1 MARQRNAPEYDAV
14 IVGAGPN
21 GLAAAIT
28 LAQSGWR
35 ALVLEAAETPG
46 GGARTA
52 ELTLPGFR
60 HDICSAIH
68 PLAIGSPF
76 LSGLPLAQYGLEWIH
91 PRYPVAHPLDDGS
104 AALLHRSVDATAAG
118 LGADA
123 QAYRN
128 LMAPLVAD
136 WHKIARGALAPLRLP
151 RNPLAMGRFGLLA
164 LRSARALA
172 ERAFHTEPAR
182 ALFAGTAAHSIL
194 PLERPGSAAIGII
207 LQTAAHAVGWP
218 MPRNG
223 AQAITD
229 ALSSHLRSLG
239 GEIRTATRVSA
250 WEDLPPARATL
261 LDTTPSAAA
270 TILGNRLP
278 PRYRRTLQRF
288 KHGPGAFKLD
298 WALSAPIPWRAPE
311 CAAAG
316 TVHVGGTLSEIA
328 AAESAVWR
336 NEHPDAP
343 FVLVAQHSLF
353 DPDRAPPG
361 KHTAWAYCH
370 VPHGSRVD
378 MTARIEAQ
386 IERFA
391 PGFRD
396 LILAR
401 SALPPSAL
409 QSYNANYI
417 GGDIAGGANNL
428 RQLLARPALRPN
440 PYATPLKGVYICSA
454 STPPG
459 AGVHGLCGYHA
470 AQAALREVKMD

>member
-1 MARQRNAPEYDAV
+1 MANQRGSHEYDAV

-28 LAQSGWR
+28 LAQAGWR
-35 ALVLEAAETPG
+35 ALVLEAAATPG

-76 LSGLPLAQYGLEWIH
+76 LSALPLARHGLEWIH

-104 AALLHRSVDATAAG
+104 AVLLHRSVDATAAG
-118 LGADA
+118 LGEDA
-123 QAYRN
+123 RAYRN

-136 WHKIARGALAPLRLP
+136 WRKIARGALAPPRLP
-151 RNPLAMGRFGLLA
+151 RNPFAMGRFGLLA
-164 LRSARALA
+164 LRSARRLA
-172 ERAFHTEPAR
+172 ERTFRGEPAR

-194 PLERPGSAAIGII
+194 PLERPGSAAIGLI

-218 MPRNG
+218 MPRGG
-223 AQAITD
+223 AQSITD
-229 ALSSHLRSLG
+229 AMTAHLRSLG
-239 GEIRTATRVSA
+239 GDIRTAARVDA
-250 WEDLPPARATL
+250 WDDLPSAHTTL
-261 LDTTPSAAA
+261 LDITPSAAA

-278 PRYRRTLQRF
+278 PRYRRSLRRF

-298 WALSAPIPWRAPE
+298 WALAAPIPWRAPE

-316 TVHVGGTLSEIA
+316 TVHIGGTLAEIA
-328 AAESAVWR
+328 DAEAAVWR
-336 NEHPDAP
+336 GHHPDAP
-343 FVLVAQHSLF
+343 FVLVAQPSLF
-353 DPDRAPPG
+353 DATRAPSG

-370 VPHGSRVD
+370 VPPGSRAD

-396 LILAR
+396 RILAR

-409 QSYNANYI
+409 ESYNANYI

-428 RQLLARPALRPN
+428 RQLLARPTLRLN

-470 AQAALREVKMD
+470 AQAALKAARSD